1 MVEKEIEAENTTEDN
16 LPKLDLK
23 FKEGQT
29 IKVNLNI
36 AKKSSSKPKASKTQ
50 GTGILLPPPGAS
62 SKTTPSV
69 ATASKNSFEDD
80 LDFGLAK
87 LSVEPETKT
96 SSTQDKTQDKDAS
109 SGWAQF

>member
-1 MVEKEIEAENTTEDN
+1 MEKEIEAENTTEDN

-50 GTGILLPPPGAS
+50 GTGILLPPPPGAS
-62 SKTTPSV
+62 SKTTPS
-69 ATASKNSFEDD
+69 AGTASKNSFEDD

-96 SSTQDKTQDKDAS
+96 SSSTQDKDAP